1 MERSGGSSTGGCCE
15 GPKVSTGT
23 LYIVATPLGN
33 LEDITLRA
41 IRVLREVSV
50 VACEDTRRTVKLL
63 NRYEIRTPL
72 FIFHEYNKMRAGK
85 NILRRLRDGES
96 VALVSDA
103 GTPAISDP
111 GYELVREVIAA
122 GVPLEVVPGPSALV
136 AALVVSGLPTD
147 HFAFEGFL
155 PARKEKRRKAMKALA
170 GETRT
175 MIFYESPQRIAG
187 FLQDAAEI
195 FGERRGCVV
204 RELTKIH
211 EEILRGTL
219 PELAGEIGGRDSVLG
234 EVTVVVGGAQKTV
247 ELSVEEIVRAALED
261 ASGSSRDLTREIAER
276 TGLSRKEIYAEILRH
291 RGK

>member
-1 MERSGGSSTGGCCE
+1 MGA
-15 GPKVSTGT
+15 GT

-41 IRVLREVSV
+41 IRVLRETAVI
-50 VACEDTRRTVKLL
+50 ACEDTRRTVKLL

-72 FIFHEYNKMRAGK
+72 TVYHEYNKARAGAG
-85 NILRRLRDGES
+85 ILRRLRDGES

-111 GYELVREVIAA
+111 GYELVREAIA
-122 GVPLEVVPGPSALV
+122 GGIPIEVVPGPSALLS
-136 AALVVSGLPTD
+136 ALVVSGLPTD
-147 HFAFEGFL
+147 HFTFEGFL
-155 PARKEKRRKAMKALA
+155 PARREKRRKTMQALA

-175 MIFYESPQRIAG
+175 MIFYESPQRIAA
-187 FLQDAAEI
+187 FLQEAAET
-195 FGERRGCVV
+195 FGNRRACVV

-219 PELAGEIGGRDSVLG
+219 PELSAEIGGRESVLG
-234 EVTVVVGGAQKTV
+234 EITVVIAGGQKTV
-247 ELSVEEIVRAALED
+247 TLSVEEIVRAALED
-261 ASGSSRDLTREIAER
+261 ASGSSRDLAREVAER
-276 TGLSRKEIYAEILRH
+276 TGLSRKEVYAEILRQ

>member
-1 MERSGGSSTGGCCE
+1 MSTGI
-15 GPKVSTGT
+15 

-41 IRVLREVSV
+41 LRVLKEASTI
-50 VACEDTRRTVKLL
+50 ACEDTRRTVKLL
-63 NRYEIRTPL
+63 NKYEIRTPL
-72 FIFHEYNKMRAGK
+72 TIYHDYNKQRAGAVL
-85 NILRRLRDGES
+85 LRRLKGGDS

-111 GYELVREVIAA
+111 GYELVREAIAA
-122 GVPLEVVPGPSALV
+122 GIQVEVVPGPSALIS
-136 AALVVSGLPTD
+136 ALVVSGLPTD

-155 PARKEKRRKAMKALA
+155 PARKEKRRKALEALA
-170 GETRT
+170 SEKRT
-175 MIFYESPQRIAG
+175 MIFYESPQRVGA
-187 FLQDAAEI
+187 FLHDAAEI
-195 FGERRGCVV
+195 LGDRRACLV

-219 PELAGEIGGRDSVLG
+219 AELAAEIAARESVLG
-234 EVTVVVGGAQKTV
+234 EITLVVGGAPKTV

-261 ASGSSRDLTREIAER
+261 ASGSSRDLAREIAER
-276 TGLSRKEIYAEILRH
+276 TGLSRKEVYAEILRQ

>member
-1 MERSGGSSTGGCCE
+1 MG
-15 GPKVSTGT
+15 TGT

-41 IRVLREVSV
+41 IRVLKEVSV

-72 FIFHEYNKMRAGK
+72 SIFHEYNKARATVV
-85 NILRRLRDGES
+85 ILRRLRDGDS

-111 GYELVREVIAA
+111 GYELVREAIAA
-122 GVPLEVVPGPSALV
+122 EIRIEVVPGPSALI

-155 PARKEKRRKAMKALA
+155 PNRKEKRRKAMQALA

-175 MIFYESPQRIAG
+175 MIFYESPQRVAAFLAEAAG
-187 FLQDAAEI
+187 I
-195 FGERRGCVV
+195 FGDRRGCVV
-204 RELTKIH
+204 RELTKVH

-219 PELAGEIGGRDSVLG
+219 PELAAEIAGRESVLG
-234 EVTVVVGGAQKTV
+234 EITVVVGGASKTV
-247 ELSVEEIVRAALED
+247 ELSVEEIVRGALED
-261 ASGSSRDLTREIAER
+261 ASGSSRDLAREIAER
-276 TGLSRKEIYAEILRH
+276 TGLSRKEVYAEILRQRS
-291 RGK
+291 RGDG

>member
-1 MERSGGSSTGGCCE
+1 MG
-15 GPKVSTGT
+15 KGT

-41 IRVLREVSV
+41 IRVLREASV
-50 VACEDTRRTVKLL
+50 IACEDTRRTVKLL
-63 NRYEIRTPL
+63 NRYEIRTPM
-72 FIFHEYNKMRAGK
+72 FIFHDYNKLRAGGVL
-85 NILRRLRDGES
+85 LRRLSEGES

-111 GYELVREVIAA
+111 GYELVREAIHE
-122 GVPLEVVPGPSALV
+122 GIPLEVVPGPSALIS
-136 AALVVSGLPTD
+136 ALVVSGLPTD

-155 PARKEKRRKAMKALA
+155 PNRKEKRKKALQALA

-175 MIFYESPQRIAG
+175 MIFYESPQRVGA
-187 FLQDAAEI
+187 FLAEAAEI
-195 FGERRGCVV
+195 LGDRPACLV

-219 PELAGEIGGRDSVLG
+219 AELAEAIGRRETILG
-234 EVTVVVGGAQKTV
+234 EVTLVVGGAQKTV
-247 ELSVEEIVRAALED
+247 EMSIEEIVRAALED
-261 ASGSSRDLTREIAER
+261 ASGSSRDLAREISDR
-276 TGLSRKEIYAEILRH
+276 TGLSRKEVYGEILRQ

>member
-1 MERSGGSSTGGCCE
+1 MSM
-15 GPKVSTGT
+15 GT

-41 IRVLREVSV
+41 IRVLREASV
-50 VACEDTRRTVKLL
+50 IACEDTRRTVKLL

-72 FIFHEYNKMRAGK
+72 TVFHEYNKMRAGAG
-85 NILRRLRDGES
+85 ILRRLREGEG

-111 GYELVREVIAA
+111 GYELVREAIAEGFPIEVI
-122 GVPLEVVPGPSALV
+122 PGPSALI

-155 PARKEKRRKAMKALA
+155 PARKEKRRKALQALA
-170 GETRT
+170 AETRT
-175 MIFYESPQRIAG
+175 MIFYESPQRVAG
-187 FLQDAAEI
+187 FLREAAGVL
-195 FGERRGCVV
+195 GERRACVV
-204 RELTKIH
+204 RELTKVH

-219 PELAGEIGGRDSVLG
+219 PELAREIEARDVVLG
-234 EVTVVVGGAQKTV
+234 EITVVVGGAPKTV

-261 ASGSSRDLTREIAER
+261 ASGSSRDLAREIAER
-276 TGLSRKEIYAEILRH
+276 TGLSRKEVYAEILRQ
-291 RGK
+291 RSR